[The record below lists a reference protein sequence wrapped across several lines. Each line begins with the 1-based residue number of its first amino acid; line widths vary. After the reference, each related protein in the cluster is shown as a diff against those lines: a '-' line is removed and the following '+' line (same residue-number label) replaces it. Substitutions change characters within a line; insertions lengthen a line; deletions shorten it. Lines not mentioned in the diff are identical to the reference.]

1 MNTVKRRRFFQKTL
15 EIVIWSGMAYLAAVS
30 WVLLAKEG
38 DPLMNLFFKP

>member
-15 EIVIWSGMAYLAAVS
+15 EIVIWSPMIYVAAIS
-30 WVLLAKEG
+30 WQLLAKEG